1 MLSLRRLVRIGKG
14 KRSTVSYYHAYRL
27 GSTRLLTSSSGS
39 VLFAD
44 SYQPYGQ
51 DNGTPTGTET
61 YKFTDKPFYSATG
74 LYYYYQRWYHSSL
87 GRFISLDPLSGQL
100 SKPQTLNGY
109 VYVTDSPL
117 NNKDP
122 SGQLIEILI
131 GAAAGG
137 LIGWGLCGFS
147 LSSSCLAQAGAGAVT
162 GGIAGATFG
171 LSLGVMGVGGSVTA
185 TVGQTLL
192 AGAISGSISGLYS
205 FDLNVL
211 IGKEEPT
218 PTNLL
223 SDVGFGVVTGAIG
236 GGISSIFGNVKTG
249 TSVSD
254 IEKSGLNAFDKV
266 SNFFGFDTSKMSPN
280 TALSKV
286 GIVVLGGGVELG
298 KALVG
303 GLVDPAV
310 KWTSDW
316 VRRQIGGAII
326 APGWVYY
333 PTPAYGKGLANPE

>member
-1 MLSLRRLVRIGKG
+1 M
-14 KRSTVSYYHAYRL
+14 
-27 GSTRLLTSSSGS
+27 
-39 VLFAD
+39 
-44 SYQPYGQ
+44 
-51 DNGTPTGTET
+51 
-61 YKFTDKPFYSATG
+61 
-74 LYYYYQRWYHSSL
+74 
-87 GRFISLDPLSGQL
+87 SGQL

-223 SDVGFGVVTGAIG
+223 SG
-236 GGISSIFGNVKTG
+236 
-249 TSVSD
+249 
-254 IEKSGLNAFDKV
+254 
-266 SNFFGFDTSKMSPN
+266 
-280 TALSKV
+280 
-286 GIVVLGGGVELG
+286 
-298 KALVG
+298 
-303 GLVDPAV
+303 
-310 KWTSDW
+310 
-316 VRRQIGGAII
+316 
-326 APGWVYY
+326 
-333 PTPAYGKGLANPE
+333 